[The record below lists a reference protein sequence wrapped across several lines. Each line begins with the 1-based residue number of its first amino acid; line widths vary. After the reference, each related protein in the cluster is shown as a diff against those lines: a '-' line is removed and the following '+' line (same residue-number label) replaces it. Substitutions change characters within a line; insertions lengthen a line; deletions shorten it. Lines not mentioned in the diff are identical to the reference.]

1 MSGLFC
7 VTAFRTRECLP
18 CDACG
23 IYPSALCSGNNLLTQ
38 TVPAAKSENLILS
51 VRPSTENAGGVP
63 SIKMAV
69 DLIANPDMC
78 KLLQLQNRDVLEE
91 KPDLDKY
98 EHAYLIW
105 KDNPKSRA
113 S

>member
-38 TVPAAKSENLILS
+38 TVPAAKPENPIPSSRL
-51 VRPSTENAGGVP
+51 STENVGGLFSSHP
-63 SIKMAV
+63 SHPKEV
-69 DLIANPDMC
+69 MC
-78 KLLQLQNRDVLEE
+78 YAETENHPGTEGRD
-91 KPDLDKY
+91 Y
-98 EHAYLIW
+98 
-105 KDNPKSRA
+105 SQ
-113 S
+113 

>member
-1 MSGLFC
+1 MRLTVRSVEKDNPFVGRL
-7 VTAFRTRECLP
+7 ESYGDLP
-18 CDACG
+18 EFEVLD
-23 IYPSALCSGNNLLTQ
+23 
-38 TVPAAKSENLILS
+38 
-51 VRPSTENAGGVP
+51 AGGVP